1 MTNTQ
6 NAVIAAGQ
14 TLTAR
19 SACDYEC
26 IFSVRVVGRTGSF
39 AIIEGR
45 NKIKRV
51 KIHQSE
57 DGEYIYALGRYSMAP
72 TFWASE
78 AQTTD
83 QMGGR

>member
-26 IFSVRVVGRTGSF
+26 IFSVRVVGRAGSF
-39 AIIEGR
+39 AIIETRMSGT
-45 NKIKRV
+45 KRV
-51 KIHQSE
+51 KIHQSA

-72 TFWASE
+72 VFHASE
-78 AQTTD
+78 A
-83 QMGGR
+83 R